1 MDRPDPARDLNLD
14 LDLDPLRSLAEAALA
29 HQETAQRQ
37 QADMQAPVDRD
48 QTAKA
53 EAPTTPSPAEAQ
65 QLAGHLTWTTV
76 RHRAGH
82 LPSTCGT
89 PSRPGFST
97 AAFRGQV
104 IDELMGTPAT
114 AAPPGTGRRGQRDR
128 PPRPPHHPRDAARV
142 AHARSR
148 SHCEGSRA
156 PA

>member
-1 MDRPDPARDLNLD
+1 MDQIDPTRPDPAR
-14 LDLDPLRSLAEAALA
+14 DLDPLRSLAEAALA

-97 AAFRGQV
+97 AAFRGRV
-104 IDELMGTPAT
+104 IDELMSTPAT
-114 AAPPGTGRRGQRDR
+114 APPPGTGRRGQRDR
-128 PPRPPHHPRDAARV
+128 PPRPPHHPRDAARE